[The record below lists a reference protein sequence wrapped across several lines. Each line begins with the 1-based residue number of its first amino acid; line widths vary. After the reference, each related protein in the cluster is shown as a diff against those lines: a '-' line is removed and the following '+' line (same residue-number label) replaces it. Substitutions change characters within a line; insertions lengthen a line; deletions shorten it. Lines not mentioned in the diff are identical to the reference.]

1 MPSLEAVGSGAN
13 AADVEQWLGD
23 LGLTPLE
30 RADREGITSWDLKLD
45 GLRRFDIGVTVILDP
60 TLALIVWVHFAPPIM
75 DRFRVSYRKLL
86 RWNDEFPFAKFA
98 IAADGRPVLTSELS
112 MRLLTSDEV
121 GLAITRLLAICD
133 VLLEESAGWLWIG
146 GRIPDAG
153 ERASRHAALFAR
165 YEDRLGDLRPA

>member
-1 MPSLEAVGSGAN
+1 MSGVN
-13 AADVEQWLGD
+13 AADVGQWLGD

-30 RADREGITSWDLKLD
+30 RADREAITSWDLRLD

-60 TLALIVWVHFAPPIM
+60 ALALIVWVHFAPPIM

-98 IAADGRPVLTSELS
+98 IAADGRPVLTSELPV
-112 MRLLTSDEV
+112 RLLTPDEL
-121 GLAITRLLAICD
+121 GLAVTRLLAICD

-146 GRIPDAG
+146 GRIPDVGA
-153 ERASRHAALFAR
+153 RVSRQAALFAR